1 MNKGLKR
8 ALKRSLLYIVIV
20 FCACGIALAWW
31 NIYDM
36 SRTEVTDEA
45 EAVQLTEDETVT
57 EEPQTDVE
65 PEVLIDFT
73 DIQKQ
78 LYEFTTEEFN
88 SELLSNIVNEA
99 AIMSKGPSYIDSSL
113 IEGCMFD
120 ITSRAE
126 GGVIYLVIRYERDE
140 PNVFVNVCTRQDRVN
155 PVYSIH
161 FLYDGEQWV
170 RLED

>member
-8 ALKRSLLYIVIV
+8 ALKRSLLYSVIV

-31 NIYDM
+31 NVYNM
-36 SRTEVTDEA
+36 SRIEVIGEA

-57 EEPQTDVE
+57 EELLTDVE

-73 DIQKQ
+73 DLQKQ

-99 AIMSKGPSYIDSSL
+99 ALMSKGPSYIDSSL

-126 GGVIYLVIRYERDE
+126 DGVIYLVIRYERDA